1 MICQTIFKK
10 NGREWIIFGQ
20 DPQKP
25 GNLAD
30 TNQVLVTDGTDAI
43 LLDPGSI
50 EVFPAF
56 IAEIS
61 KKFSVDGIN
70 QIFFSHQDPD
80 AVSSL
85 PLWQRVIKGD
95 LTISVSELWVNSISH
110 LDASVNIAGIPD
122 NGKEISLGSGPKL
135 QAVPAHYLYS
145 PGNFH
150 LYDRVGKALFSGKV
164 GATESTTVRY
174 NSFIVKDFARHI
186 ELMREHHQRW
196 MPSQNARDSWLQ
208 NISVLEIDALVP
220 QRGPLFVGKDV
231 DRFLDWFSS
240 LQLASADQVFC
251 QGEAVPKASA
261 PSIQQKRDAIKPK
274 SKGIID
280 GQSRSPGTFD
290 TSNKSFDTK
299 YNFLEC
305 QPEPNNRYRLVT
317 RSDFDGLVCAL
328 LLEALDVIDDIF
340 FAHPNDM
347 QHGRIEITDTDI
359 ITNLPYVRGCHL
371 TFDHHSSETSR
382 IEKPQPN
389 HIIDPE
395 APSAARVL
403 FNYYGGKERF
413 HSIPDGIMEA
423 VDKCDM
429 AQFTMKEILYA
440 DGWPLINFLMD
451 ARTGLGRFHGFRVPN
466 YELMMNFPQWF
477 RDYSV
482 DKILELPDVKQ
493 RVQLYRE
500 HEPMFKDQIE
510 RCAEVHG
517 NLVLLNYLEEESIY
531 VGNRFMVYAI
541 FPQCNISISQM
552 WGEDRRK
559 VIFACGKSIFD
570 RSSRTNIGEL
580 MLQFGGGGHSA
591 AGTCQAELGMS
602 DTVRHALIAKIK
614 ADG

>member
-10 NGREWIIFGQ
+10 DGREWIVFGQ

-25 GNLAD
+25 SNLVD
-30 TNQVLVTDGTDAI
+30 SNQVLVTDGANGM

-50 EVFPAF
+50 EVFPTF
-56 IAEIS
+56 IAAIS
-61 KKFSVDGIN
+61 KKISVNGIN
-70 QIFFSHQDPD
+70 HIFFSHQDPD

-110 LDASVNIAGIPD
+110 LDANANIVGIPD
-122 NGKEISLGSGPKL
+122 EGGEISLENGPTL
-135 QAVPAHYLYS
+135 QVVPAHYLYA

-150 LYDRVGKALFSGKV
+150 LYDPLGKALFSGKV
-164 GATESTTVRY
+164 GATEPTKMRY
-174 NSFIVKDFARHI
+174 NSFMVKDFSRHI
-186 ELMREHHQRW
+186 ELMREYHQRW
-196 MPSQNARDSWLQ
+196 MPSQNARDCWLK
-208 NISVLEIDALVP
+208 NISALEIDTLVP

-240 LQLASADQVFC
+240 LQLALADQVFC
-251 QGEAVPKASA
+251 QEGTAPKA
-261 PSIQQKRDAIKPK
+261 PTHPIQQKTNAIKTK
-274 SKGIID
+274 SKDIVD
-280 GQSRSPGTFD
+280 EQPRSPGTLGALNEIF
-290 TSNKSFDTK
+290 NIK
-299 YNFLEC
+299 YNFLES
-305 QPEPNNRYRLVT
+305 QPETNNRYRLVT

-328 LLEALDVIDDIF
+328 LLETINVIDDIL

-347 QHGRIEITDTDI
+347 QHGRVDITDTDI

-371 TFDHHSSETSR
+371 TFDHHSSETFR

-389 HIIDPE
+389 HILDPN

-413 HSIPDGIMEA
+413 QSIPDGIMEA

-429 AQFTMKEILYA
+429 AQFTMNEILYA

-451 ARTGLGRFHGFRVPN
+451 ARTGLGRFHGFRIPN

-482 DKILELPDVKQ
+482 DKILELPDVRQ

-517 NLVLLNYLEEESIY
+517 NLVLLNYLEEESVY

-541 FPQCNISISQM
+541 FPQCNISMSQM
-552 WGEDRRK
+552 WGKDKRK
-559 VIFACGKSIFD
+559 VVFACGKSIFD

-602 DTVRHALIAKIK
+602 DTVRQALIAKIK
-614 ADG
+614 TDG

>member
-1 MICQTIFKK
+1 M
-10 NGREWIIFGQ
+10 
-20 DPQKP
+20 P
-25 GNLAD
+25 GNLVD
-30 TNQVLVTDGTDAI
+30 TNQVLITDGTDGM

-50 EVFPAF
+50 EIFPTF
-56 IAEIS
+56 IAAIS
-61 KKFSVDGIN
+61 KKISVNGIAK
-70 QIFFSHQDPD
+70 IFFSHQDPD
-80 AVSSL
+80 VVSSL
-85 PLWQRVIKGD
+85 PLWQRVIKDD

-110 LDASVNIAGIPD
+110 LDVSANIAGIPD
-122 NGKEISLGSGPKL
+122 NGDEISLGGGPKL

-150 LYDRVGKALFSGKV
+150 LYDPLGKALFSGKV
-164 GATESTTVRY
+164 GATDPAKMRH
-174 NSFIVKDFARHI
+174 NSFIVKDFSRHI
-186 ELMREHHQRW
+186 EFMREYHQRW

-208 NISVLEIDALVP
+208 NISVLEIDTLVP
-220 QRGPLFVGKDV
+220 QRGLLFVEKDV

-240 LQLASADQVFC
+240 LQLASANQVFC
-251 QGEAVPKASA
+251 QGEPTKKAPA
-261 PSIQQKRDAIKPK
+261 PPIQQKIDATNTK
-274 SKGIID
+274 SKGIVD
-280 GQSRSPGTFD
+280 GQSSSFETFS
-290 TSNKSFDTK
+290 TSNKSFEAK
-299 YNFLEC
+299 YKFLES

-328 LLEALDVIDDIF
+328 LLEALDMIDDIL
-340 FAHPNDM
+340 FAHPHDM
-347 QHGRIEITDTDI
+347 QHGRVEITDTDI

-371 TFDHHSSETSR
+371 TFDHHSSEASR
-382 IEKPQPN
+382 IEKSRLN
-389 HIIDPE
+389 HILDPK

-429 AQFTMKEILYA
+429 AQFTMKEILSA

-451 ARTGLGRFHGFRVPN
+451 ARTGLGRFHGFRIPN

-517 NLVLLNYLEEESIY
+517 NLVLLNYLEEKSIY
-531 VGNRFMVYAI
+531 VGNRFMVYAM

-552 WGEDRRK
+552 WGKDRRK
-559 VIFACGKSIFD
+559 VVFACGKSIFD

-602 DTVRHALIAKIK
+602 DTVRQALIAKIK